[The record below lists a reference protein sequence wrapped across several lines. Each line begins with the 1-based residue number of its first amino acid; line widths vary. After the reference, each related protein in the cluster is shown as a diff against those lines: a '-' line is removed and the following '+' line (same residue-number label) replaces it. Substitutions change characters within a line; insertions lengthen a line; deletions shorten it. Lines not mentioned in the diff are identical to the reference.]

1 MRQQTIVCCSQHTVQ
16 QEGKNE
22 PLNNR
27 ICQKGLFLISA
38 RVVYNIQQGGEDES
52 LNKRIGAIGF
62 IV

>member
-1 MRQQTIVCCSQHTVQ
+1 MYIVQ